1 VTSARL
7 AGKVKAEVAVKS
19 VVESLVLNR
28 ILMLYV
34 ESRYEAM
41 STERAQYDL

>member
-1 VTSARL
+1 MTSARL
-7 AGKVKAEVAVKS
+7 AGKAEVAVKS
-19 VVESLVLNR
+19 IVESLVLNG

-41 STERAQYDL
+41 STERVQYDL